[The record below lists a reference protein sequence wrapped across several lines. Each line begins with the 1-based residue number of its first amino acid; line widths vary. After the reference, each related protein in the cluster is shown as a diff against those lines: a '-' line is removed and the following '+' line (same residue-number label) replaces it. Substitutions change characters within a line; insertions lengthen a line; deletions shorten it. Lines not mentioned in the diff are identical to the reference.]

1 MRFLG
6 RGWEL
11 FPNGDRGR
19 RSGGAPL
26 GKSLAQ
32 APGSLLSL
40 GFRGWDWGSLS
51 PEPLWFVHCSSW
63 VSSEASEQFCAGGD
77 PAGLQDKDLRKG
89 SSCQGGALEKGFRKS
104 IWDSVPCLLCT
115 WIIIFFSIG
124 FAADFCCGTEMIP
137 AGFRL
142 FCASGFSVFGWG
154 DPHETVPHFKDPK

>member
-1 MRFLG
+1 MCGRAKYSHFQSCPWTFGTMRFLG

-51 PEPLWFVHCSSW
+51 PELLWFVHCSSW

-115 WIIIFFSIG
+115 WIIFF
-124 FAADFCCGTEMIP
+124 FHWLCCR
-137 AGFRL
+137 FL
-142 FCASGFSVFGWG
+142 LW
-154 DPHETVPHFKDPK
+154 D